1 MTAIVTIS
9 VTARISRRN
18 SSAAAMRCTEYRR
31 NAEKIPMTST
41 GAINSNIH
49 TSMWVRMT
57 RSCASIANANA
68 ATTDATSVHA
78 IDSWTQR

>member
-1 MTAIVTIS
+1 MTAIVTIR

-57 RSCASIANANA
+57 
-68 ATTDATSVHA
+68 
-78 IDSWTQR
+78 